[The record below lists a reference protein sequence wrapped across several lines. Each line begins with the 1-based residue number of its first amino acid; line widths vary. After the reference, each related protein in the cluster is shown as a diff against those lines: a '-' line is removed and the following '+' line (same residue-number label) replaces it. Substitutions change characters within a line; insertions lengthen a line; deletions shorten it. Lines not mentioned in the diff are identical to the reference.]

1 MKTVTLRATIHSMA
15 TNQHNP
21 DPFVITPNF
30 IEILRAEGNKA
41 WSSCL
46 TLNADK
52 KYQQVVASITDDE
65 FKDIQYKAQHLL
77 LRDLVKVYNDFALLY
92 NKESAIPKKLRF
104 VLVFLY
110 EKLQGKDLSAS
121 FDISKLQKLPT
132 SHAFNKNVKLIQQT
146 SFFQPIEELKSEY
159 ISTMVLSKMNSS
171 DFQNIAS
178 FLNRIALLMAQADSK
193 VSDKEQKKLKA
204 ISEKINNPRI
214 VIGKSN
220 YSEVPK
226 DDTLEKV
233 LAELHD
239 LIGLEAIK
247 KNVEDLTNFLK
258 VQKIR
263 EEKGLK
269 TNRNALHAVF
279 MGPPGTGKTT
289 VARMLGR
296 IFKHLG
302 YLKRGHL
309 VETDRSGMVA
319 GYVGQTAIKADE
331 VINAATDG
339 VLFIDEAYA
348 LSSGGLNDFGNEAI
362 EVLLKRMED
371 MRESLVVVVAGYPD
385 EMEIFIQSNPGL
397 QSRFNRYFTFDH
409 YLPETLLEIF
419 KLYAKGADFELSSD
433 AEDKLFEI
441 VERVYEKR
449 HGGFGNARTMRNLFE
464 KIIERQANRIV
475 KIEKITKKDLVVLTE
490 EDIPEILKTVKEI
503 LVFEDDES

>member
-1 MKTVTLRATIHSMA
+1 MA
-15 TNQHNP
+15 TNQSYP
-21 DPFVITPNF
+21 DPSVITPDF
-30 IEILRAEGNKA
+30 IDILRTEGNKVL
-41 WSSCL
+41 SSCL
-46 TLNADK
+46 ALNSDK
-52 KYQQVVASITDDE
+52 KYQQTVKSITDDE
-65 FKDIQYKAQHLL
+65 FKGVQYKAQHLI
-77 LRDLVKVYNDFALLY
+77 LRDLVKIYNDFALLY
-92 NKESAIPKKLRF
+92 NKESAIPQKIKFILI
-104 VLVFLY
+104 FLY
-110 EKLQGKDLSAS
+110 EKLQGKDLATS
-121 FDISKLQKLPT
+121 FDITKLQKLPT
-132 SHAFNKNVKLIQQT
+132 SNTFHKNVKLIQQT
-146 SFFQPIEELKSEY
+146 SFFQPLEELKSEY
-159 ISTMVLSKMNSS
+159 VSTMVLSKMNSA
-171 DFQNIAS
+171 DFQNAAS
-178 FLNRIALLMAQADSK
+178 FLNRIALLMAQVDST
-193 VSDKEQKKLKA
+193 VSDKEQKRLKA
-204 ISEKINNPRI
+204 ISEKINNPKI

-220 YSEVPK
+220 YSEVPV

-233 LAELHD
+233 MAELHD
-239 LIGLEAIK
+239 LIGLETIK

-319 GYVGQTAIKADE
+319 GYVGQTAIKADD
-331 VINAATDG
+331 VITAATDG

-371 MRESLVVVVAGYPD
+371 MRDSLVVVVAGYPD
-385 EMEIFIQSNPGL
+385 EMEVFIQSNPGL

-419 KLYAKGADFELSSD
+419 KLYVVKADFELSSD
-433 AEDKLFEI
+433 AEDKLSEI
-441 VERVYEKR
+441 IERVYEKR
-449 HGGFGNARTMRNLFE
+449 HNGFGNARTMRNLFE
-464 KIIERQANRIV
+464 KIIERQANRVV
-475 KIEKITKKDLVVLTE
+475 KIEKITKQDLVALTE
-490 EDIPEILKTVKEI
+490 DDIPEILKTVKEI
-503 LVFEDDES
+503 IVFDDDES